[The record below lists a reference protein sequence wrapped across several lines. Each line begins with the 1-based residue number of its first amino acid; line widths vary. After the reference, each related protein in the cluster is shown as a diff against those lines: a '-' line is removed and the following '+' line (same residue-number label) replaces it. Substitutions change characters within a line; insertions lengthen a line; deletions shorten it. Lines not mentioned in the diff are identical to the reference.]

1 MINTKCGLK
10 KYGSKTKKYD
20 KINTCL
26 SENTLQLKY
35 MEIIVNKS
43 CLFSLILNIN
53 RKGLN
58 LAAVHTCSMH
68 IKQFKCK

>member
-35 MEIIVNKS
+35 MEII
-43 CLFSLILNIN
+43 
-53 RKGLN
+53 
-58 LAAVHTCSMH
+58 
-68 IKQFKCK
+68 